1 MKQRLIRFLATMCLA
16 ASILCL
22 AQTDA
27 KAEYINDVVNGV
39 SYNDSDTISVGYAYI
54 YSKGAGGYT
63 YISLSEEGDR
73 VTNVKSSSSNLLAK
87 KTYERRYT
95 DTYTD
100 YEYDENTYEGK
111 YVQKTKTSY
120 SFAYISFFAKKA
132 GKYKVTF
139 DVIDAQGK
147 VKCTKTISVETYRDS
162 VSKPIVKSIKYA
174 GKDFYEHYPYATKKQ
189 GKLSVKLAKG
199 YSLVSIER
207 GVSDAQGN
215 YVYKKI
221 KNNKTLKLATSQKYS
236 YSNSSFSRTDVD
248 ELFPDTLIRLT
259 IKNKK
264 TKEVFTMTYSLCTIN
279 KK

>member
-16 ASILCL
+16 AGILCL

-27 KAEYINDVVNGV
+27 KAEYINDNVNGV
-39 SYNDSDTISVGYAYI
+39 SYDDHDTINVGYAYE

-87 KTYERRYT
+87 KTFERRYT
-95 DTYTD
+95 STDTD
-100 YEYDENTYEGK
+100 YEYDESTYEGK
-111 YVQKTKTSY
+111 YVQKTTTRY
-120 SFAYISFFAKKA
+120 SAAYISFFAKKA

-147 VKCTKTISVETYRDS
+147 VKCTKTISVETYKDS

-174 GKDFYEHYPYATKKQ
+174 GKEFYEHYPYATKKQ

-207 GVSDAQGN
+207 GVYDAKGN
-215 YVYKKI
+215 VVYKKI

-236 YSNSSFSRTDVD
+236 YSNSSSSRTDVD